1 MSLTDQ
7 NKTNLHVRM
16 SPQKTNKIERQRFIE
31 TNLHVR
37 KSPPLTPLYFS
48 SSVCTVQVNLTRNKC
63 SKASKSHRKIYV
75 SDKSTC
81 VGWSTTWATATADME
96 LPSALLCQVCEQN
109 LADLN
114 IFEYHIVSHLPTVG
128 VSKAHSKVPSQ
139 VNALPK
145 ERHLS
150 PVLLQPKVEDGVE
163 VVQPAAMKSPK
174 VWLIAH
180 PLLPIGKPWPM
191 YLQHHLGLG
200 VRAF

>member
-1 MSLTDQ
+1 MSIVI
-7 NKTNLHVRM
+7 VR
-16 SPQKTNKIERQRFIE
+16 SDKTNKIEKQRFIE

-63 SKASKSHRKIYV
+63 SKGSKSHRKIYA

-96 LPSALLCQVCEQN
+96 LPSALLCQVCKQN

>member
-1 MSLTDQ
+1 
-7 NKTNLHVRM
+7 
-16 SPQKTNKIERQRFIE
+16 
-31 TNLHVR
+31 
-37 KSPPLTPLYFS
+37 
-48 SSVCTVQVNLTRNKC
+48 
-63 SKASKSHRKIYV
+63 
-75 SDKSTC
+75 
-81 VGWSTTWATATADME
+81 ME
-96 LPSALLCQVCEQN
+96 LPSALLCHVCKQN
-109 LADLN
+109 LTDLN
-114 IFEYHIVSHLPTVG
+114 MFEYHIVSHLPTVG